1 MRAAEAFPLSY
12 CANCGAQVSA
22 DARFC
27 ASCGAPRAVSPPA
40 PPAQVPTYGPMP
52 GEKNPLL
59 ALLLSIV
66 TGLGQLYNGETAKGI
81 ALLVVGIVLFAL
93 TVVTFVLCVVSVPFW
108 IFGMY
113 DAYER
118 ANAYNLALR
127 TTGRPP
133 W

>member
-1 MRAAEAFPLSY
+1 
-12 CANCGAQVSA
+12 
-22 DARFC
+22 
-27 ASCGAPRAVSPPA
+27 
-40 PPAQVPTYGPMP
+40 MP
-52 GEKNPLL
+52 GEKNPIL

-66 TGLGQLYNGETAKGI
+66 TGIGQLYNGETTKGI
-81 ALLVVGIVLFAL
+81 TLLVVGIVLFAL